1 MLFFH
6 RLLNSKFSNRFNFT
20 CAFFEKIT
28 SCIIQ
33 FSHVFLLK
41 RSWQLKLLKLLKFTI
56 SDSKTSMGEL
66 FLCRPSCLTISLCSP
81 NHYDLKVQSHE
92 LAIFIRCTWWLRMI
106 IHFSRSYWAIPE
118 KIQTGGLRIWNLQG
132 WNSMCNFQGW
142 PRKNSVEFP
151 GVFVF
156 GLGISKGTKHYFVEY
171 PGLSFALSGISR
183 GKVKKG
189 KMLRDFR
196 ESVSSTPLF
205 GFFLE

>member
-1 MLFFH
+1 MKKSHHILC
-6 RLLNSKFSNRFNFT
+6 SFSIHFYGRD
-20 CAFFEKIT
+20 
-28 SCIIQ
+28 
-33 FSHVFLLK
+33 HG
-41 RSWQLKLLKLLKFTI
+41 QLKFLKLLKFTI
-56 SDSKTSMGEL
+56 SDRK
-66 FLCRPSCLTISLCSP
+66 ISLGNSFYVGLFVWQSVYA
-81 NHYDLKVQSHE
+81 HYDLKVQSHE
-92 LAIFIRCTWWLRMI
+92 LAVFIRCTWWLRMI
-106 IHFSRSYWAIPE
+106 IHFSRSYWTIPE
-118 KIQTGGLRIWNLQG
+118 KIQTGGLRIWDLQG